1 MSEPPPGTPEL
12 HVVRRRRPVTSAE
25 LLPAERAQLAK
36 VWQPVD
42 LDDVLLDEENEV
54 ETAEVVDGHGT
65 LRYRLYGWNYGGGYL
80 FPPDG
85 LEPVASG
92 AQHDMEHRSAGQRPL
107 FAAMDRALKAGG
119 HGFQQPLH
127 FCWENDACWEG
138 LT

>member
-1 MSEPPPGTPEL
+1 MADLGPPGL
-12 HVVRRRRPVTSAE
+12 RIVRRKRPTTSAE
-25 LLPAERAQLAK
+25 LLPAEREQLAN
-36 VWQPVD
+36 VWRPAE
-42 LDDVLLDEENEV
+42 LDAVLGDEEYEV
-54 ETAEVVDGHGT
+54 ETAEVVDAEGT

-92 AQHDMEHRSAGQRPL
+92 AQHDFEHSNARQRPL

-127 FCWENDACWEG
+127 FCWEDDACWEG
-138 LT
+138 LQDT